1 MQLAHAGGH
10 QHVSLL
16 PGAGERMGRVG
27 GLGDLQI
34 ALPTSLLISKVAV
47 IRSSCWGR
55 RWEGVKSYARSY
67 KQCVPINQIKA
78 ERVYF
83 QKVCFLRRARRQ
95 RAFGGRGEGEGGK
108 IRGRARGG
116 ERTALAML
124 TSAGGWH
131 GRGDAG
137 GCLGMLSCSW
147 LQLDPTGLVCTSGVE
162 RGGGGSLEPSHS
174 IPGAAVPQGARRD
187 LVPPMAARAGLLP
200 AWST

>member
-1 MQLAHAGGH
+1 
-10 QHVSLL
+10 
-16 PGAGERMGRVG
+16 MGRVG

-83 QKVCFLRRARRQ
+83 QKVCFLCRAQRQ

-108 IRGRARGG
+108 IRGKARGG

-124 TSAGGWH
+124 TSAG
-131 GRGDAG
+131 R
-137 GCLGMLSCSW
+137 
-147 LQLDPTGLVCTSGVE
+147 
-162 RGGGGSLEPSHS
+162 
-174 IPGAAVPQGARRD
+174 
-187 LVPPMAARAGLLP
+187 MAH
-200 AWST
+200 